1 MFYDCVSFLISDNTL
16 HRWMMELAVHQK
28 PLKKSNFHEV
38 AERAMNES
46 MRILESK
53 DWSFEMKSGDDI
65 ITSTKLPTI
74 GKVFKYE
81 GVIDMPPEKIN
92 NKLFY
97 NVEETPE
104 WSQSV
109 EKANVVE
116 TIDNNTNV
124 VHFVSASR
132 CFVSS
137 RDFVHL
143 RAWKKKD
150 DAIIHSSFSITHPKA
165 PPNSTYIR
173 AEHRFNTFILRP
185 YKGDPSKTH
194 LLWLMQVSLKGWL
207 SQNITDQV
215 VTYGMADQMKDI
227 RST

>member
-1 MFYDCVSFLISDNTL
+1 
-16 HRWMMELAVHQK
+16 MMELGVHQK
-28 PLKKSNFHEV
+28 PLKKSNFHEI
-38 AERAMNES
+38 AERSINES
-46 MRILESK
+46 LRILESK
-53 DWSFEMKSGDDI
+53 DWNLEMKSGEDI
-65 ITSTKLPTI
+65 ITSKRIPTI

-81 GVIDMPPEKIN
+81 GVVNMSPEKIN

-97 NVEETPE
+97 NVETAPE
-104 WSQSV
+104 WNQGV
-109 EKANVVE
+109 EKANVIE

-143 RAWKKKD
+143 RAWKKKG
-150 DAIIHSSFSITHPKA
+150 DAIIHSSFSISHPKA

-185 YKGDPSKTH
+185 YRGDPSKTH
-194 LLWLMQVSLKGWL
+194 LTWLMQVTLKGWM
-207 SQNITDQV
+207 SQSITDHV
-215 VTYGMADQMKDI
+215 ITYGMADQMRDI
-227 RST
+227 RSI